1 MKFFT
6 IIILTILISCNSKQ
20 ETEKGKG
27 NDKYKTVNQTNKKT
41 SISKNSKTD
50 SLNNYISEIFIDSLS
65 IGEKGKCKI
74 ELIKNEVNYYDS
86 KIIINFY
93 VKSKKPNK
101 ENKTWIIKN
110 NYTYESNS
118 LTGFK
123 PNISDFN
130 NDKFKDINFIS
141 ATAARGS
148 NEVRRL
154 FIYEPKKQELIS
166 IVNSQDYPNMIY
178 NKELD
183 CIDAFLIHGT
193 STTVFAKISGDSLKT
208 FANIQNSLDFHTINL
223 IDKNGNERELYKVK
237 SKGDYIRFKN
247 FKPLIEY
254 AEEE

>member
-20 ETEKGKG
+20 ETEKGI
-27 NDKYKTVNQTNKKT
+27 DKCKTVNHANNKT

-50 SLNNYISEIFIDSLS
+50 TLNTYTSETFIDSLS

-74 ELIKNEVNYYDS
+74 ELIKNEVNNDFNN
-86 KIIINFY
+86 KIIIINFY
-93 VKSKKPNK
+93 VKSKKLHK

-110 NYTYESNS
+110 SYTYETNS
-118 LTGFK
+118 YMEFK

-130 NDKFKDINFIS
+130 NDKFNDINFIS

-166 IVNSQDYPNMIY
+166 ILNSQDYPNMLY

-183 CIDAFLIHGT
+183 CIDAFLIHGA

-208 FANIQNSLDFHTINL
+208 FANVQNSIDFHTINL
-223 IDKNGNERELYKVK
+223 IDKNGNQRELYKVK
-237 SKGDYIRFKN
+237 SKEDYIRFKN

-254 AEEE
+254 TEEK

>member
-20 ETEKGKG
+20 EAEKG
-27 NDKYKTVNQTNKKT
+27 NDKYKTVNHTNKKA

-50 SLNNYISEIFIDSLS
+50 SLNTYISEIFIDSLN
-65 IGEKGKCKI
+65 IGERGKCKI
-74 ELIKNEVNYYDS
+74 ELIKKEVNYDDS

-93 VKSKKPNK
+93 LKSKKPNK
-101 ENKTWIIKN
+101 ENKIWIIKN

-118 LTGFK
+118 LMGFK
-123 PNISDFN
+123 PYISDFN
-130 NDKFKDINFIS
+130 NDKFNDINFIS

-166 IVNSQDYPNMIY
+166 IVNSQDYPNMLY

-183 CIDAFLIHGT
+183 CIDSFIVTGT
-193 STTVFAKISGDSLKT
+193 TTTLFAKILGDSLKT
-208 FANIQNSLDFHTINL
+208 FAYVHNGMDFNTIYLVNNEG
-223 IDKNGNERELYKVK
+223 IEREFYKVK
-237 SKGDYIRFKN
+237 SEDIHIRHKN
-247 FKPLIEY
+247 YKPLIEY
-254 AEEE
+254 KNKK